1 MNYWASPVAQ
11 LVKNLPAMRKTWFNP
26 WVGKIPWRRD
36 RLPTPV
42 SWPGEFHGLY
52 SPWGRKES
60 DTTEQLNHHPSA
72 LDTTE
77 QLNHHPSA
85 LDTTEQLNHHP
96 SASSV
101 VFVFSDFLF
110 FFLFICFLLFMLK
123 MFLKCLILG
132 SVEALKS
139 WSKAFCLREACYLEG
154 FAVRWWGLAV
164 RWWGLAVRWWSGK

>member
-1 MNYWASPVAQ
+1 MAQ
-11 LVKNLPAMRKTWFNP
+11 LVKNLPAMRKTWFSP

-36 RLPTPV
+36 SLPNPV

-60 DTTEQLNHHPSA
+60 DA
-72 LDTTE
+72 
-77 QLNHHPSA
+77 A
-85 LDTTEQLNHHP
+85 EQLNHHP
-96 SASSV
+96 SASSIV
-101 VFVFSDFLF
+101 SVFSDFLC

-164 RWWGLAVRWWSGK
+164 RWCGLPVRWWGLAVRWCGLPVRWWSGK